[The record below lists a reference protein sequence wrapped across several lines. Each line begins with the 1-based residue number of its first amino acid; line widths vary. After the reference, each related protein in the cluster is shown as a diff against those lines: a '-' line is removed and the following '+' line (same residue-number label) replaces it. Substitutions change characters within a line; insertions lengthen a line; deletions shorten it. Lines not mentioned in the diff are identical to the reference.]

1 MGPRSRPGGPPRP
14 RALSGLRRL
23 RRLDSLGVRLALASL
38 TSAVLALSVV
48 AVGVLWFGGRTF
60 EELMLVHG
68 SSTAASEAMFSESVT
83 RVLVIA
89 SLVALAAAVLLA
101 AVLGRLVNRPLAI
114 IAAAARRVGDGAY
127 GVRVPRPPTPE
138 LASLADSF
146 NQMSSSLRGQ
156 EQLRRELIEN
166 FAHELR
172 TPLTNLQGY
181 LQALRDG
188 VMSPS
193 TELFASLDE
202 EVARLN
208 RLSQSL
214 DVLMTGQAGPAAG
227 DGGLEL
233 DLVRVVE
240 AAYELCVPAFEA
252 RRLEVSRDLPK
263 QLTVRATPDQ
273 LAQVVLNL
281 LQNAARYTV
290 EGGTVTISAR
300 SDGGSVLVTVAN
312 TGGDIP
318 AEDLPY
324 LFERFYRVDKSR
336 DQARGGAGIGLAV
349 VKQLVES
356 AGGRVGAESR
366 DGLTSFW
373 FRLPA

>member
-1 MGPRSRPGGPPRP
+1 VGG
-14 RALSGLRRL
+14 L

-38 TSAVLALSVV
+38 TSAVLALAVV
-48 AVGVLWFGGRTF
+48 AVGVLWFGGRIF
-60 EELMLVHG
+60 EQLMLAHG
-68 SSTAASEAMFSESVT
+68 ASTASSEAMFSESVT
-83 RVLVIA
+83 RVLVMA

-101 AVLGRLVNRPLAI
+101 AVLGRFVNRPLAVI
-114 IAAAARRVGDGAY
+114 SAAARRVGDGAY
-127 GVRVPRPPTPE
+127 GLRVPRPPTPE

-146 NQMSSSLRGQ
+146 NQMSTSLRGQ

-193 TELFASLDE
+193 TELFGSLDE

-214 DVLMTGQAGPAAG
+214 DVLMTGQAAPAVG
-227 DGGLEL
+227 DGQVEV

-240 AAYELCVPAFEA
+240 AAHELCVPAFEA
-252 RRLEVSRDLPK
+252 RRLEVAMHLPER
-263 QLTVRATPDQ
+263 LLVRASPDQ
-273 LAQVVLNL
+273 LAQVLLNL
-281 LQNAARYTV
+281 LQNAARYTA
-290 EGGTVTISAR
+290 EGGTVTLSAR
-300 SDGGSVLVTVAN
+300 SDGDSVLVTVAN

-318 AEDLPY
+318 VEDVPF
-324 LFERFYRVDKSR
+324 LFERFYRVEKSR
-336 DQARGGAGIGLAV
+336 DVARGGAGIGLAV